1 MKAKKDRK
9 EYNNCGTMKRYN
21 LKYKWTTS
29 RAKDSYGYN
38 VCTLL
43 VDGEKVGRCN
53 GGGYDM
59 TGTSLAQWVETNFK
73 NDLLKLKE
81 EFCGLSF
88 HNPSWK
94 PSKECLKKEEED
106 ELTKLTGLAKYQDF
120 YKQSSKL
127 PTDKHTIPKI
137 DGACGVSS
145 VERILNAIG
154 YNYSCI
160 DYDSGIYLVE
170 RC

>member
-1 MKAKKDRK
+1 
-9 EYNNCGTMKRYN
+9 
-21 LKYKWTTS
+21 
-29 RAKDSYGYN
+29 
-38 VCTLL
+38 
-43 VDGEKVGRCN
+43 
-53 GGGYDM
+53 M

-81 EFCGLSF
+81 EFYGLSY
-88 HNPSWK
+88 HDPNWT

-106 ELTKLTGLAKYQDF
+106 ELTKLTGLARYQDF

-137 DGACGVSS
+137 NGACGVSS

-154 YNYSCI
+154 YSYSCI
-160 DYDSGIYLVE
+160 DYDSGVYIVE
-170 RC
+170 SELKKVA

>member
-1 MKAKKDRK
+1 MKGK
-9 EYNNCGTMKRYN
+9 TMTRYN
-21 LKYKWTTS
+21 LKYKWTSS
-29 RAKDSYGYN
+29 RARDSYGYN

-81 EFCGLSF
+81 EFYGLSF
-88 HNPSWK
+88 HDPNWQ
-94 PSKECLKKEEED
+94 PSKEIIEREE
-106 ELTKLTGLAKYQDF
+106 KGLSLGLERYQDF

-127 PTDKHTIPKI
+127 PTDKHTIPQI
-137 DGACGVSS
+137 NGSCGVSS

-154 YNYSCI
+154 YSYSCI
-160 DYDSGIYLVE
+160 DYDSGVYLVE
-170 RC
+170 TQQKQVA